1 MAQTILI
8 IDDDRGMVK
17 LLESGLAQVGYQVLS
32 ANTGEGGLQIAEN
45 KEIDLIL
52 LDVILPGMKGREVCK
67 KLKENEKTK
76 LIPVIFLTAKDSED
90 DVKAE
95 MDVGGIAHITKPID
109 LNGLIPK
116 VMEILPRKII

>member
-8 IDDDRGMVK
+8 VDDDRGMVK
-17 LLESGLAQVGYQVLS
+17 LLESGLRDVGYQVLS
-32 ANTGEGGLQIAEN
+32 ANTGEGGLQIAQN
-45 KEIDLIL
+45 KDVDLVL

-67 KLKENEKTK
+67 KLKADERTK
-76 LIPVIFLTAKDSED
+76 IIPVVFLTAKDSED

-95 MDVGGIAHITKPID
+95 LEAGGIAHITKPID

-116 VMEILPRKII
+116 IMEILPHKSV

>member
-17 LLESGLAQVGYQVLS
+17 LLESGLADVGYRVLS

-45 KEIDLIL
+45 KDVDLIL
-52 LDVILPGMKGREVCK
+52 LDIILPGMKGREVCK
-67 KLKENEKTK
+67 KLKENEKTRI
-76 LIPVIFLTAKDSED
+76 IPVIFLTAKNSED
-90 DVKAE
+90 DIKAE
-95 MDVGGIAHITKPID
+95 MEAGGVAHITKPID

-116 VMEILPRKII
+116 IMEILPRKSE

>member
-17 LLESGLAQVGYQVLS
+17 LLESGLADVGYYVLS

-45 KEIDLIL
+45 KDVDLVL
-52 LDVILPGMKGREVCK
+52 LDVILPGMKGREVCM

-90 DVKAE
+90 DIKAE
-95 MDVGGIAHITKPID
+95 MEAGGVAHITKPID

-116 VMEILPRKII
+116 IMEILPRKSN